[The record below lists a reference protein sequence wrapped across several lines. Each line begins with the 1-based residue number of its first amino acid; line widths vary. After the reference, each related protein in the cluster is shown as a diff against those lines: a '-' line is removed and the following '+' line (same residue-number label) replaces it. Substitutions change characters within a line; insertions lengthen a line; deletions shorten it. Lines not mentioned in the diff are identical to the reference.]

1 MFPSAKVAEE
11 AKEIAIWV
19 EDDELP
25 MARFFVAPSIPAL
38 LKRDIDGGARL

>member
-38 LKRDIDGGARL
+38 LNAI